1 MEDVGSAWVCLGVGR
16 AGGGWVWLGEG
27 IGWALADEVGEGE
40 GLGFPLRLEVGR
52 SLVAWLGVGV
62 WLGLELLG
70 FGSRPR
76 IAPI

>member
-1 MEDVGSAWVCLGVGR
+1 M
-16 AGGGWVWLGEG
+16 
-27 IGWALADEVGEGE
+27 GEGE

-62 WLGLELLG
+62 WLGLELFG